1 MRIFFIAL
9 LSIGLFSC
17 GGSDQVEVGNKT
29 SMEID
34 NPVFDAGEVLKG
46 EMITA
51 KFVIKNTGD
60 FPLYIAQIN
69 ASCSCTVADKPE
81 GPIAPGE
88 SEEIIAHV
96 NTDKTGTGILNK
108 TLRITANTSPSMTQ
122 VRITGN
128 VLQK

>member
-1 MRIFFIAL
+1 MRVLFFVLISVAI
-9 LSIGLFSC
+9 LSCEGNKEM
-17 GGSDQVEVGNKT
+17 EVGNKT
-29 SMEID
+29 SMELD

-51 KFVIKNTGD
+51 KFKITNTGD

-81 GPIAPGE
+81 EPISPGD

-108 TLRITANTSPSMTQ
+108 TLRITANTSPSITQ
-122 VRITGN
+122 VRIIGN